1 MNFNPVRLLL
11 ILASIFFNTIVSSA
25 QDGPPLII
33 REMVTIT
40 GTVESVAASKLVIR
54 DQAGKAQTIRI
65 QEIGQNAVPL
75 ASGQRLRFPAQVR
88 ITGKLPLASLEAGQV
103 LRFTGMLNR
112 LGKASGKVT
121 AIDLVT
127 DKETSN
133 RLRVLQAGEGSNA
146 FSTCEITGTFVRA
159 INGRVVVTIPK
170 DNDFTRRTTLSFP
183 TTGNLLV
190 QFLSN
195 DFHRAASGAQVTQ
208 LIAARLNTGDLVAK
222 TLEVKV
228 GAETT
233 SKPDVNTKL
242 LDKYRHLSDAP
253 QSPRL
258 IRSAHFRFMTDVS
271 DRQGQIILDKLETM
285 VRLLTKYFGRAPTGF
300 VDGYIVHDLSKW
312 PEGLL
317 KEPAGIAKIR
327 ARAGIC
333 FNSSL
338 GNQRRAELYSCDDH
352 GVIQHECT
360 HGFCHLAFGSTGPTW
375 LAEGV
380 AELGQYWKLNQLAVN
395 ASPSVLSYL
404 QRAKPKRSLL
414 QIAVPGRTEAGN
426 WQDYAWRWALCH
438 LLANNPNYAPR
449 FKPLAIALMEKRE
462 GVSFASV
469 YGPVAKQ
476 ISFEYDLFL
485 QNLASGYRADLC
497 AWQWNTKFKPLAAEK
512 VSKVKIKAAYGWQAS
527 GLQLEKGVSYD
538 LKTTGQ
544 WKIAPGETTY
554 DADGDQDGR
563 GQLRGIIFNDYQL
576 SQPVPFGSEST
587 FIAPADGQLFLR
599 CQDDW
604 SSLDDNAG
612 EITVYFRRTPG

>member
-1 MNFNPVRLLL
+1 MNFIPGRMLL
-11 ILASIFFNTIVSSA
+11 ILVSIFFNTTIATA
-25 QDGPPLII
+25 QNGPPLII
-33 REMVTIT
+33 QEMVTIS
-40 GTVESVAASKLVIR
+40 GTIESVSANKLVVR
-54 DQAGKAQTIRI
+54 DPAGKAQTIRI
-65 QEIGQNAVPL
+65 QEIGQDAVPL
-75 ASGQRLRFPAQVR
+75 AGGQRLRYPAQVR
-88 ITGKLPLASLEAGQV
+88 ITGKLPLASLEAGQM
-103 LRFTGMLNR
+103 LRFKGMLNR
-112 LGKASGKVT
+112 LGKASGEVA

-146 FSTCEITGTFVRA
+146 YSTCEIVGTFVRA
-159 INGRVVVTIPK
+159 INGRVVIKIPK
-170 DNDFTRRTTLSFP
+170 DNGFTRRTTLSFP
-183 TTGNLLV
+183 TADNLLV
-190 QFLSN
+190 NFRSN
-195 DFHRAASGAQVTQ
+195 DFHRAAPGAKVTTL
-208 LIAARLNTGDLVAK
+208 LIARLNTGDLVAK
-222 TLEVKV
+222 QLDVEV
-228 GAETT
+228 GAATT
-233 SKPDVNTKL
+233 RKPDVNAKL
-242 LDKYRHLSDAP
+242 LDKYRHLSDEP

-271 DRQGQIILDKLETM
+271 DREAQIILDKLETM
-285 VRLLTKYFGRAPTGF
+285 VRLLTRYFGRAPTGF
-300 VDGYIVHDLSKW
+300 IDGYIVHDLSKW

-395 ASPSVLSYL
+395 ANPGVIAYL
-404 QRAKPKRSLL
+404 QRATPKKSLL

-438 LLANNPNYAPR
+438 LLANNPNYAPH
-449 FKPLAIALMEKRE
+449 FKPLAMALMEKRE

-485 QNLASGYRADLC
+485 QNLSNGYRSDLC
-497 AWQWNTKFKPLAAEK
+497 AWQWNMKFKTLAAQK
-512 VSKVKIKAAYGWQAS
+512 ISKVKVKAAYGWQTS

-538 LKTTGQ
+538 LKTEGQ

-554 DADGDQDGR
+554 GGDGDSEGR
-563 GQLRGIIFNDYQL
+563 GRLRGIIFNDYRL
-576 SQPVPFGSEST
+576 SQPVSFGSEST
-587 FIAPADGQLFLR
+587 FVAPADGQLFLR
-599 CQDDW
+599 CHDDW
-604 SSLDDNAG
+604 ASLGDNDG
-612 EITVYFRRTPG
+612 ELTVYLRRTPE